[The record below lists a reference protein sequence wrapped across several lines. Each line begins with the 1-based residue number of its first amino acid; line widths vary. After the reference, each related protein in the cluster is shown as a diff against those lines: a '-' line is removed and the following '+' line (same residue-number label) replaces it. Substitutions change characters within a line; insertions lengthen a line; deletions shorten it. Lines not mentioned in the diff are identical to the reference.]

1 MTRLL
6 VVSCGPGTTIQDN
19 GRFGYQRFGVG
30 PAGAMDRLSLA
41 IANALVGNA
50 PGAGGIEMAL
60 GGARF
65 RIEGGA
71 TRIAVTGADQIV
83 KVDGKVVS
91 SLAAVTVPAGHT
103 IDIGPARA
111 GRFGY
116 LAISGGL
123 GVPLQLGSMALHLR
137 AEIGGIEGR
146 GLREG
151 DSLPLLQAAPPGE
164 DLAATDDIARD
175 KGPIRVM
182 LGPQADYFS
191 DKGIATFLTEPYT
204 VTPQADRMGTRLTGP
219 KIEHGPKGYNIV
231 SDGIATGSIQVP
243 GMGEPLVLLADRQ
256 TTGGYP
262 KIATVITADLGR
274 LAQLA
279 PGSAFTFKSVTRA
292 EAVAALKKQ
301 VDAVETFRL
310 SLKSARRTAL
320 DSSELLAL
328 NLVDG
333 WVDASE

>member
-1 MTRLL
+1 MSRLV

-19 GRFGYQRFGVG
+19 GRFGWQRFGLG

-41 IANALVGNA
+41 IANALAGNG

-60 GGARF
+60 GGGRF
-65 RIEGGA
+65 RVEDGPA
-71 TRIAVTGADQIV
+71 RIAVTGADQVV
-83 KVDGKVVS
+83 KVDGKVVPP
-91 SLAAVTVPAGHT
+91 LAAVTVPAGHI

-116 LAISGGL
+116 LAIAGGL

-137 AEIGGIEGR
+137 AGIGGIEGR

-151 DSLPLLQAAPPGE
+151 DSLPLLLASPPGE
-164 DLAATDDIARD
+164 DLSAAQDIARD
-175 KGPIRVM
+175 TGPIRVI

-191 DKGIATFLTEPYT
+191 ETGIATFLTEPYT
-204 VTPQADRMGTRLTGP
+204 VTPQADRMGTRLSGP
-219 KIEHGPKGYNIV
+219 KIEHSAKGYNIV
-231 SDGIATGSIQVP
+231 SDGIATGSVQVP

-274 LAQLA
+274 LAQMA
-279 PGSAFTFKSVTRA
+279 PGTSFTFKAVSRA
-292 EAVAALKKQ
+292 EAVAALRRQ
-301 VDAVETFRL
+301 VDAVEAMRL
-310 SLKSARRTAL
+310 ALRPSKRGSLESA
-320 DSSELLAL
+320 ELLAL

-333 WVDASE
+333 WVSADQ

>member
-1 MTRLL
+1 MSRLV

-19 GRFGYQRFGVG
+19 GRFGWQRFGLG

-65 RIEGGA
+65 RVEDGA
-71 TRIAVTGADQIV
+71 ARIAVTGSDQIV
-83 KVDGKVVS
+83 KVDGKVVPP
-91 SLAAVTVPAGHT
+91 LAAVTVPAGHT

-116 LAISGGL
+116 LAIAGGL

-137 AEIGGIEGR
+137 SGIGGIEGR

-151 DSLPLLQAAPPGE
+151 DNLALLLGSPVGE
-164 DLAATDDIARD
+164 DLASAQDIARD
-175 KGPIRVM
+175 SGPIRVI
-182 LGPQADYFS
+182 LGPQNDFFS
-191 DKGIATFLTEPYT
+191 EAGLATFLTDAYT

-219 KIEHGPKGYNIV
+219 KIEHGPKGFNIV
-231 SDGIATGSIQVP
+231 SDGIATGSVQVP

-274 LAQLA
+274 LAQMA
-279 PGSAFTFKSVTRA
+279 PGSSFTFRAVTRA
-292 EAVAALKKQ
+292 EAVAALRKQ
-301 VDAVETFRL
+301 VDAVEAFRL
-310 SLKSARRTAL
+310 ALRPAKRGALKSA
-320 DSSELLAL
+320 ELLAV

-333 WVDASE
+333 WVSAAD

>member
-1 MTRLL
+1 MSRLV

-19 GRFGYQRFGVG
+19 GRFGWQRFGVG

-41 IANALVGNA
+41 IANALVGNG

-65 RIEGGA
+65 RVEDGPA
-71 TRIAVTGADQIV
+71 RIAVTGADQIV

-91 SLAAVTVPAGHT
+91 PLAGVTVPAGHT
-103 IDIGPARA
+103 IDIGPARN

-116 LAISGGL
+116 LAIAGGL

-137 AEIGGIEGR
+137 AEIGGIDGR

-151 DSLPLLQAAPPGE
+151 DSLPLLLAAPSGE
-164 DLAATDDIARD
+164 DLAAAQDIARD
-175 KGPIRVM
+175 TGPIRVM
-182 LGPQADYFS
+182 LGPQSDYFS
-191 DKGIATFLTEPYT
+191 ENGLATFLSESYT

-274 LAQLA
+274 LAQMA
-279 PGSAFTFKSVTRA
+279 PGSSFTFKSVTRA
-292 EAVAALKKQ
+292 EAVAALRKQ
-301 VDAVETFRL
+301 VDAVEAFRL
-310 SLKSARRTAL
+310 ALKPARRGTLESA
-320 DSSELLAL
+320 ELLAV

-333 WVDASE
+333 WVSASE